1 MINVAKV
8 QEFLATEGLT
18 VLRAET
24 PTKDSQSAAAAVG
37 CSVAE
42 IAKSILLLVG
52 NKPVLVVAGGD
63 VRVKSSLLKQATGW
77 SGQVRLPAPDEVVRH
92 TGYPPG
98 AVSPFL
104 LPAGLPVLLDASLQ
118 RFPLIFPAAG
128 DDCSSV
134 GISFDHLQHLCGGRL
149 AEVCGAV
156 EKGGVGR
163 E

>member
-1 MINVAKV
+1 MLINTSKV
-8 QEFLATEGLT
+8 QDFLAAEGLT
-18 VLRAET
+18 VLRSEVH
-24 PTKDSQSAAAAVG
+24 TKDSQSAAAAVG

-52 NKPVLVVAGGD
+52 GKPVLVVAGGD

-77 SGQVRLPAPDEVVRH
+77 SGQVRLPAPEEVVRY

-118 RFPLIFPAAG
+118 RFPLIYPAAG
-128 DDCSSV
+128 DDRSSV
-134 GISFDHLQHLCGGRL
+134 GITFDHLQRLCAGRL
-149 AEVCGAV
+149 ATVCAPSW
-156 EKGGVGR
+156 
-163 E
+163 